1 MQPSR
6 KVFSYS
12 LIILILVVLNNG
24 CLNRHF
30 IDGRS
35 ELVSVSDTALNDSS
49 IFIGYVHQIDWPD
62 NPHDFEIQI
71 ENSMTSPITQASGY
85 YYYKTI
91 PGIYSLRC
99 KNTYNEWDRLVE
111 VINNVEI
118 KKNQKIRIDFYLGY
132 TVE

>member
-49 IFIGYVHQIDWPD
+49 IFIGYVHQIDW
-62 NPHDFEIQI
+62 HL
-71 ENSMTSPITQASGY
+71 T
-85 YYYKTI
+85 
-91 PGIYSLRC
+91 
-99 KNTYNEWDRLVE
+99 DRQ
-111 VINNVEI
+111 NV
-118 KKNQKIRIDFYLGY
+118 
-132 TVE
+132 V